1 MGRKAQFT
9 DLEVFD
15 WLGRHLAEAPSVTV
29 QQVSKGTG
37 VSVGSIYHRY
47 GSMDGLLAAAWLAAS
62 RSYRG
67 GLARP
72 LGRLGE
78 GPIRRIA
85 LHAGRWAE
93 ARPALARLLFCVPER
108 VLVRGAAGES
118 LEVTIAQEN
127 AEFAARVDGFY
138 ARNGLDPIR
147 AELGLFILPQ
157 RIVAR
162 YVGDPHSFRQVKPL
176 ILNTLFA
183 MLPSSNPAGS
193 DTEDESD
200 GDLDDGFEKA

>member
-9 DLEVFD
+9 DIEVFD

-47 GSMDGLLAAAWLAAS
+47 GSMDGLLATAWLAAA

-67 GLARP
+67 GLWRP
-72 LGRLGE
+72 LSRGGE
-78 GPIRRIA
+78 GPMRRIG

-118 LEVTIAQEN
+118 LEAMIAKEN
-127 AEFAARVDGFY
+127 AEFAGRVAGFVE
-138 ARNGLDPIR
+138 RNGLNPVR
-147 AELGLFILPQ
+147 AELGLFVLPQ
-157 RIVAR
+157 RIVAG
-162 YVGDPHSFRQVKPL
+162 YVGEPQIFRQVKPL

-183 MLPSSNPAGS
+183 MLPASNSSSPDAEDDS
-193 DTEDESD
+193 DDDLENVSD
-200 GDLDDGFEKA
+200 KA

>member
-9 DLEVFD
+9 DIEVFD

-47 GSMDGLLAAAWLAAS
+47 GSMDGLLATAWLAAA

-67 GLARP
+67 GLWRP
-72 LGRLGE
+72 LSRGGE
-78 GPIRRIA
+78 GPMRRIA

-118 LEVTIAQEN
+118 LEAMIAKEN
-127 AEFAARVDGFY
+127 AEFAGRVAGFVE
-138 ARNGLDPIR
+138 RNGLNPVR
-147 AELGLFILPQ
+147 AELGLFVLPQ
-157 RIVAR
+157 RIVAG
-162 YVGDPHSFRQVKPL
+162 YVGEPQIFRQVKPL

-183 MLPSSNPAGS
+183 MLPASNSSSPDAEDDS
-193 DTEDESD
+193 DDDLENVSD
-200 GDLDDGFEKA
+200 KA

>member
-1 MGRKAQFT
+1 MGRRAQFT
-9 DLEVFD
+9 DTEVFD

-47 GSMDGLLAAAWLAAS
+47 GSMDGLLATAWLAAA

-67 GLARP
+67 GLGRP
-72 LGRLGE
+72 LSRGGE
-78 GPIRRIA
+78 GPMRRIA

-108 VLVRGAAGES
+108 VLVRGDAGES
-118 LEVTIAQEN
+118 LEAMIAQEN
-127 AEFAARVDGFY
+127 AEFAGRVAGFVE
-138 ARNGLDPIR
+138 RNGLNPVR
-147 AELGLFILPQ
+147 AELGLFVLPQ
-157 RIVAR
+157 RIVAG
-162 YVGDPHSFRQVKPL
+162 YVGEPQIFRQVKPL

-183 MLPSSNPAGS
+183 MLPASNSSSPDAEDDS
-193 DTEDESD
+193 DDDLENVSD
-200 GDLDDGFEKA
+200 KA